1 MTQFKFYPKT
11 RNELKEI
18 IYYKMLEEGS
28 CPDLSDID
36 VSEVEDFSFLFTTAV
51 GPDIFTSNK
60 EYQYLHKKYQYD
72 SEIFESFNGDLSS
85 WNVSNAKNMNYMFR
99 GCSSFEG
106 KGLEKWN
113 ISGVKS
119 AISMFSG
126 CSSFNGKSI
135 QNWDFSNIKRP
146 DDMFLG
152 CDFKDLDV
160 SSWNFKKA
168 KTLSGMFWMS
178 SFTGNGLD
186 KWDISK
192 VEDISCMFRDSKI
205 NGKSIENWNVSNIKD
220 MTCLFKGCDL
230 DCDLSNW
237 DVSNVK
243 DMRGIFACS
252 YPEVKGINKWKV
264 KRGTK
269 IGYAFSDNF
278 KYGPDRKEPY
288 PVWASNRQYTCFPRY
303 SL

>member
-1 MTQFKFYPKT
+1 MSQIKFHPKT

-18 IYYKMLEEGS
+18 IYQKMLKDGS
-28 CPDLSDID
+28 CPDVSDID
-36 VSEVEDFSFLFTTAV
+36 VSGVQDFSFLFTGAT
-51 GPDIFTSNK
+51 GPDVFTSHK
-60 EYQYLHKKYQYD
+60 EYQYLHNKYQYD
-72 SEIFESFNGDLSS
+72 FDLFHSFNGDLSS
-85 WNVSNAKNMNYMFR
+85 WDVSNAKNMNYMFR
-99 GCSSFEG
+99 GCEHFEG
-106 KGLEKWN
+106 KGLENWN
-113 ISGVKS
+113 ISKLDS
-119 AISMFSG
+119 AIGMFSN
-126 CSSFNGKSI
+126 CRSFNGKSI

-146 DDMFLG
+146 DEMFHY

-178 SFTGNGLD
+178 SFTGKGLD

-192 VEDISCMFRDSKI
+192 VEDLSCMFRDSGV
-205 NGKSIENWNVSNIKD
+205 NGKTIENWNVSNVKD

-230 DCDLSNW
+230 DCDLSSW

-252 YPEVKGINKWKV
+252 YPEIKGLDNWKV
-264 KRGTK
+264 NKKTK

-278 KYGPDRKEPY
+278 KYGPDRSTPY
-288 PVWASNRQYTCFPRY
+288 PNWANRQYTCFPRY